1 MTKSSLTPRQAS
13 SFLKVGLNYVYRLLY
28 EGRLKGHKAG
38 RTWEID
44 KASVERYNARRRKAR

>member
-1 MTKSSLTPRQAS
+1 MKPSLTPRQAS

-38 RTWEID
+38 RMWEID
-44 KASVERYNARRRKAR
+44 TQSVHQYKKKMKQT